1 MPRIDDTEHIDAD
14 LFDAALGD
22 VSFDHALKNMIG
34 HFSGGGGVIFELNR
48 ATGAISNWI
57 GPGLESGAQDYIER
71 LNRINP
77 RMRYSLRHAAG
88 HVAFEGLFTTASAMD
103 RSEFYDAIFQLTGVR
118 YFLGSRLY
126 DEGDISVFHSVE
138 FAPGQGH
145 PDREMID
152 AFARTSRNLGKAWK
166 LAKTQREAARPAS
179 DGFVF
184 EHLPWAIF
192 SVNEQGCVATEN
204 SSAGDFL
211 VRDSVFSLVEGCLLT
226 SSREV
231 NDRIR
236 AFLANALAGHSD
248 AVALPAH
255 NTNIPLV
262 MQSLP
267 VPARRMAYLFIRNP
281 QHYSKVLEKMLPK
294 LFGLTDAE
302 VRVLGVLSRGQEQQS
317 VADELQ
323 ISRHTVRNQLQ
334 SIYRKTGTRN
344 RGELLA
350 QVLGLIE

>member
-1 MPRIDDTEHIDAD
+1 MPRIGDTGHIDAD
-14 LFDAALGD
+14 MFDAALGD
-22 VSFDHALKNMIG
+22 VSFDRALKNLIG

-48 ATGAISNWI
+48 ATGAISNWV

-88 HVAFEGLFTTASAMD
+88 HVAFEGLFTTASSMD
-103 RSEFYDAIFQLTGVR
+103 RSEFYDAILQLSGVR

-126 DEGDISVFHSVE
+126 DEGDVSVFHSVE

-145 PDREMID
+145 PDQDKIN
-152 AFARTSRNLGKAWK
+152 AFTRTSRSLGKAWK
-166 LAKTQREAARPAS
+166 LAKTQRGAARADS
-179 DGFVF
+179 DEFVF

-192 SVNEQGCVATEN
+192 SVDDQGRVAPEN

-211 VRDSVFSLVEGCLLT
+211 VRNGDFSLVEGRLLT
-226 SSREV
+226 SSRKV
-231 NDRIR
+231 NDRIQV
-236 AFLANALAGHSD
+236 FLGNALSGHSD
-248 AVALPAH
+248 AIALPAH
-255 NTNIPLV
+255 NTNMPLV

-294 LFGLTDAE
+294 LFGLTEAE

-350 QVLGLIE
+350 QILGLIE